1 MARSNPRSPDEI
13 AAPGDTRGG
22 GDRALLRASLRHLAA
37 EVQAT
42 LPPLSALIRSANH
55 PSSQA
60 PWVRWA
66 PTASSEGAAL
76 VLALSPDD
84 LTVTAG
90 FSARG
95 RDHADRRPRLGELAR
110 RKREFADVL
119 PTLLA
124 ALRSEGA
131 TLHAHRESDEALPE
145 LDWLSSV
152 AAGAIRFRAS
162 DPVHGAADLVDLWR
176 SELTARSPQG
186 ATTLLARWVAER
198 LARLLE
204 FWSPLLGWRLPPA
217 IVSSGGD
224 RSSAVRSLR
233 WDERAFGPTEAPA
246 SLLPA
251 AEAWCYDPVTGWFAP
266 ERFTTLS
273 PPTLAHARWTD
284 GGAPLAGEPTALRRS
299 ADPALLS
306 RWIRWMRARESDV
319 DDSIVRRTQLLV
331 PSPHRDGD
339 GPPLD
344 ALIASVLADPSGDLA
359 VALSGL
365 LEGAPWTV
373 APEPAVVASKVRPRW
388 SLRAATGASR
398 LADLGLLDASGWSG
412 VRECLGDP
420 VVRPLLWL
428 AARRALGDLQCVP
441 AASLARFELRYARPW
456 EIVPSMLR
464 PATLEEVARRFERS
478 LRAEGLRFELDL
490 LRAVLVGLRT
500 RPFAVFA
507 GVSGTGK
514 TRLALRLAQFVTGAL
529 PGGPGPRVAVVSVR
543 PDWIDSRGLLGYLN
557 VMRDPP
563 GYELTPALRLLLRAA
578 AHPTE
583 PHFLILDEMNLARP
597 EHYLA
602 ELLSAMES
610 GAPIDL
616 HGRVEPVEASDRSG
630 GVPSSVRVGANVI
643 VLGTINVDE
652 TTHPLSAK
660 VLDRAWLW
668 EFPPA
673 APSSLLGTW
682 IDPAP
687 AEEPASETERLALM
701 PADTDRD
708 PTRTMLLAMGQDGVG
723 ATLDRLHA
731 VMSAHGRPFGYR
743 VVSEV
748 LRFVDR
754 CARDGLPVPPGWALD
769 RALLGKV
776 LPRWSGPRRELM
788 ALLKASREA
797 LEPHRE
803 PADPSSAR
811 SLREAA
817 PAPSRPSLP
826 LCLARLDALLER
838 CAREDYVTFTR

>member
-1 MARSNPRSPDEI
+1 MARSNQLPPDEI
-13 AAPGDTRGG
+13 AAPGAVD
-22 GDRALLRASLRHLAA
+22 ASLLRSALRHLAA
-37 EVQAT
+37 EVQAA
-42 LPPLSALIRSANH
+42 LPPLSAMVRTSNH
-55 PSSQA
+55 PSSRTHR
-60 PWVRWA
+60 VRWA
-66 PTASSEGAAL
+66 PSTATDGAAL
-76 VLALSPDD
+76 VLTLTADD
-84 LTVTAG
+84 VTVTAG

-145 LDWLSSV
+145 HDWISSV

-162 DPVHGAADLVDLWR
+162 DPSHGASDLVDLWR
-176 SELTARSPQG
+176 SELTARAPHG

-198 LARLLE
+198 SARLLE
-204 FWSPLLGWRLPPA
+204 FWSQLLGWRLPPA
-217 IVSSGGD
+217 LVSAGSD
-224 RSSAVRSLR
+224 RAAAVRSLR
-233 WDERAFGPTEAPA
+233 WDERAFGPTAAPA

-251 AEAWCYDPVTGWFAP
+251 SESWCYDPVTGWFAP

-273 PPTLAHARWTD
+273 PPTLAHARWLD
-284 GGAPLAGEPTALRRS
+284 VGAAPSGEATALRRS
-299 ADPALLS
+299 GDPALLA
-306 RWIRWMRARESDV
+306 RWIRWMRSREADV
-319 DDSIVRRTQLLV
+319 DESIVHRTRLLV
-331 PSPHRDGD
+331 PAQHRDGD
-339 GPPLD
+339 APPLD

-359 VALSGL
+359 VSLAGL

-373 APEPAVVASKVRPRW
+373 SPEPAVVASKVRPRW

-398 LADLGLLDASGWSG
+398 LADLGLLDRSGWAG

-420 VVRPLLWL
+420 SVRPLLWL

-441 AASLARFELRYARPW
+441 AASGARFELSYARSW

-563 GYELTPALRLLLRAA
+563 GYELTPALRVLLRAA
-578 AHPTE
+578 AHPSE
-583 PHFLILDEMNLARP
+583 PHFLILDELNLARP

-610 GAPIDL
+610 GSPIDL
-616 HGRVEPVEASDRSG
+616 HGRAEPVEASDRSG
-630 GVPSSVRVGANVI
+630 GVPSSVRFGANVF

-668 EFPPA
+668 EFPPS
-673 APSSLLGTW
+673 APTSLLTTW
-682 IDPAP
+682 IDPTP

-701 PADTDRD
+701 AADSDHD
-708 PTRTMLLAMGQDGVG
+708 PTRAMLLAMGQDGVG

-754 CARDGLPVPPGWALD
+754 CTRDELPVPPGWALD

-788 ALLKASREA
+788 ALLKAAREA
-797 LEPHRE
+797 LEPARTPSEPSPGRALRE
-803 PADPSSAR
+803 PAT
-811 SLREAA
+811 A
-817 PAPSRPSLP
+817 PARPSLP
-826 LCLARLDALLER
+826 ICLARLDALLER